1 MPATTFLVAREDI
14 VRPLG
19 AVPAATTTNIT
30 TNTSVVSTALQDDFP
45 VDGTFIGWFVILLQ
59 DSDGSTSTNN
69 GVIRRVTAYTASS
82 GTLTVAGA
90 ALGAEDEATD
100 FLLTRFNPARVLD
113 WFNRVRQNLFPD
125 IAIIRDHQPLVTGQV
140 QRRFKLPTTLRDAPI
155 SVSIGEWPSAAAMA
169 ENEITD
175 PGFENWT
182 SATTPASWTVA
193 GSGSTV
199 NQEEQTTSPANYAVF
214 RDANSARI
222 LNNASD
228 TTTLLQTVT
237 PAVAAQRQVA
247 SMGLAVYNTQTSVN
261 VALSIVAALTGAS
274 ALHGGTGW
282 EILTG
287 QATLAEVTTV
297 AVGVS
302 IPQAT
307 AFSIFVDEAILII
320 GQSEGI
326 VPTWE
331 PLLRWDWVPSVA
343 GASDNGFLEFP
354 YDLPTHHVLR
364 IASRDLLSSITSD
377 TSTFEVDGELLE
389 PVYDAVRAELCGEA
403 ANLSVDD
410 KDERKWRGLEGFYR
424 GRSEQGQQ
432 KRFISV
438 PRPQLTIPDFSYGA
452 SGRATRRT
460 IRR

>member
-1 MPATTFLVAREDI
+1 MPTTTWLIAREDI
-14 VRPLG
+14 LRPLG
-19 AVPAATTTNIT
+19 ASAHATTTNIT
-30 TNTSVVSTALQDDFP
+30 TSTNVVSTELADDYP
-45 VDGTFIGWFVILLQ
+45 VDDTFIGWFVILLN

-69 GVIRRVTAYTASS
+69 GIIRRVTDYTASS
-82 GTLTVAGA
+82 GTLVVAGA
-90 ALGAEDEATD
+90 NLGAEDEATD
-100 FLLTRFNPARVLD
+100 FLLCRFNPARALD
-113 WFNRVRQNLFPD
+113 WFNRIRQNVFPYV
-125 IAIIRDHQPLVTGQV
+125 AIVRDHQPLVTGQV
-140 QRRFKLPTTLRDAPI
+140 QRRFKLPTTLRDQPV
-155 SVSIGEWPSAAAMA
+155 SVSIGEWPSASAMA

-175 PGFENWT
+175 PGFEDWSN
-182 SATTPASWTVA
+182 ATTPASWTIA

-199 NQEEQTTSPANYAVF
+199 NQEEQTTSPANHAVF
-214 RDANSARI
+214 RDSNSARI
-222 LNNASD
+222 LNNASN

-237 PAVAAQRQVA
+237 PSVAAQRVIS

-261 VALSIVAALTGAS
+261 VALYLVAALTSTS
-274 ALHGGTGW
+274 AIHGGTGW

-302 IPQAT
+302 IPTST
-307 AFSIFVDEAILII
+307 AFSTYVDEAILIL

-331 PLLRWDWVPSVA
+331 PLLRWDWVPPVG

-354 YDLPTHHVLR
+354 YDLPAHHVLR
-364 IASRDLLSSITSD
+364 IASRDLLGALSSD

-403 ANLSVDD
+403 ANLGVDA
-410 KDERKWRGLEGFYR
+410 KDERHWRSLEGFYR
-424 GRSEQGQQ
+424 QRSAAGLME
-432 KRFISV
+432 RTISL
-438 PRPQLTIPDFSYGA
+438 PRPKLLVPDFEYGV

-460 IRR
+460 IPR